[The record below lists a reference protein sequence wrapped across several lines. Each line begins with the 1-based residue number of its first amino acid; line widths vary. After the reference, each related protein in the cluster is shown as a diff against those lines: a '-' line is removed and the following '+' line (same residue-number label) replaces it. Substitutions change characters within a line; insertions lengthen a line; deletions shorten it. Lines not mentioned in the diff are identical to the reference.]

1 MIPTQNSGIIQT
13 IFVIT
18 GCDYMYV
25 SFFPG
30 IGKATFFKNFF
41 VKANDGTGQLSKT
54 PAREGS

>member
-1 MIPTQNSGIIQT
+1 
-13 IFVIT
+13 
-18 GCDYMYV
+18 MYV